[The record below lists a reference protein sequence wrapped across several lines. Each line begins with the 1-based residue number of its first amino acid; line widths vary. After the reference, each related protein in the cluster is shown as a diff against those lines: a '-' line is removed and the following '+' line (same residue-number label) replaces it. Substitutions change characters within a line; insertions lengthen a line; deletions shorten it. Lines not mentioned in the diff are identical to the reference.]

1 MKQLIIVIV
10 CIGSHIIPTS
20 PRENKSYTVPPP
32 ESKSFTYKC

>member
-1 MKQLIIVIV
+1 MKHLIIIIF

-20 PRENKSYTVPPP
+20 SPEKKSHTVPPP